1 LPSPAPS
8 PAVSAHSATSI
19 SLRILRGLRFEFPGH
34 RLEHR
39 PECRLVV
46 RRQVV
51 GFTRIVFQVVQF
63 VPCGSQFS
71 FDVLTNIATIL
82 FTSGDTITIVGQAI
96 IHESPH
102 ALSQSRITPGLMPT
116 WSRVITSDMR
126 PDIRTDITKENTS
139 P

>member
-1 LPSPAPS
+1 MLRLNKFYGL
-8 PAVSAHSATSI
+8 SI

-39 PECRLVV
+39 PEHRPEFRLVV
-46 RRQVV
+46 RRQQVI
-51 GFTRIVFQVVQF
+51 GFTRIVFQVIQF

-116 WSRVITSDMR
+116 WSRVITNDMR
-126 PDIRTDITKENTS
+126 PDIKTDITKENTS